1 MCLFLKSVKTK
12 HLMGCMSTLLCPF
25 HLLKE
30 TNDSLLSK
38 YGIILLFKN
47 TLLRDYNYDYS

>member
-1 MCLFLKSVKTK
+1 MCLFLKSVKTI
-12 HLMGCMSTLLCPF
+12 HSMGCMSTLLCPF

-38 YGIILLFKN
+38 YGIILPFKN
-47 TLLRDYNYDYS
+47 ILLRDYSYDYS